1 MPPADR
7 SPLPLPAPLRLRPS
21 FPFVGR
27 PRELQLLRSHMPR
40 ALSEGRRIV
49 LVGGEAGSGK
59 SRLVREFAHDAA
71 GEGAVVLYGACDAV
85 VRTPYRPVVEALEE
99 LVRRTD
105 PDDLRRDLG
114 PGGGELARLLPDLP
128 TRVGGLLE
136 PVTADQDTERH
147 RLHAAVADL
156 LVATGRRRPVV
167 LVCEDGHWADTPTL
181 LLLRH
186 LSRAA
191 AEARMLIVA
200 TFRDAEADMP
210 EELSDALVELR
221 RSEGVV
227 RVRLGGLSA
236 SEIEE
241 FVRKAVGGE
250 PGAELAGLAAA
261 LRDLTGGNAFLLT
274 ELWRTLVETGAV
286 EIGPAGARLVR
297 PLQDVATPETVRE
310 VVSQRLGRLDP
321 ETRAVL
327 ELAAVAGAEFE
338 PAVLRRAGGLG
349 EAELVAALDRAVRSG
364 MIEEVPGRALAHR
377 FAHELVRKALSDR
390 LTGPRRAEL
399 HLRVAEAIEAS
410 VPEPSARV
418 LTDLAHHFAAAA
430 PVGGSE
436 RAVAYNLRA
445 AEAAT
450 AGLAFAEAV
459 APLETALELGVAD
472 PRERA
477 RIRLDLGGACFRAGR
492 SQDALEA
499 YERAGDEAR
508 TLRDGELLARAAT
521 GYELACWRMGLPDER
536 GLGFLEE
543 ALRALDPGD
552 STLRVQALVGLG
564 RALAFTGA
572 PERSAEVREEAIA
585 IARRLGDRRALAT
598 VLTRSYWM
606 RGTTPFPDILD
617 LLTEGRDLA
626 GELGEVEIEAEA
638 VEWRIAVLL
647 ALGDLEAA
655 RAELAAALRMAAR
668 MRQPFVLHLAEQYA
682 SAIALCDGRLAEAEA
697 AAERSHEWSRLL
709 TGRDAS
715 AVYGIQMFGVR
726 REQGRLAEL
735 APVVRVLAGAD
746 RPGAWRPGLASLM
759 AELGMEAEARRELE
773 RLRAEGLEGLRPSLW
788 MASLTYLAD
797 ACAAVGDRELGRL
810 VYAELL
816 PHSGTSIMIGHGVA
830 CYGAADRYLGM
841 LAAADGDLDLAERHL
856 AAALDVNRRM
866 GARTWQAHTAFHL
879 GRVLAAGGEDE
890 RAAEHLAD
898 AADLAERIGMRT
910 LLARIRGREAPVA
923 VGAGPDG
930 LSAREVEI
938 LRLVARG
945 RSNRDIGRHLSIS
958 EHTAANHIRSILRK
972 TGCANRTEAAAYA
985 HSHGLTGTGA
995 AGR

>member
-1 MPPADR
+1 MPPPDR

-191 AEARMLIVA
+191 LEAPMLIGA
-200 TFRDAEADMP
+200 TFRDAEADVP
-210 EELSDALVELR
+210 EELSEALVELR

-286 EIGPAGARLVR
+286 EMGPAGARLVR

-377 FAHELVRKALSDR
+377 FAHEL
-390 LTGPRRAEL
+390 
-399 HLRVAEAIEAS
+399 
-410 VPEPSARV
+410 
-418 LTDLAHHFAAAA
+418 
-430 PVGGSE
+430 
-436 RAVAYNLRA
+436 
-445 AEAAT
+445 
-450 AGLAFAEAV
+450 
-459 APLETALELGVAD
+459 GVAD

-477 RIRLDLGGACFRAGR
+477 RNRLDLGDACFRAGR

-617 LLTEGRDLA
+617 LLTEGR
-626 GELGEVEIEAEA
+626 E
-638 VEWRIAVLL
+638 
-647 ALGDLEAA
+647 
-655 RAELAAALRMAAR
+655 
-668 MRQPFVLHLAEQYA
+668 
-682 SAIALCDGRLAEAEA
+682 
-697 AAERSHEWSRLL
+697 
-709 TGRDAS
+709 
-715 AVYGIQMFGVR
+715 
-726 REQGRLAEL
+726 
-735 APVVRVLAGAD
+735 LAGAD

-890 RAAEHLAD
+890 RAAEHLAE

-923 VGAGPDG
+923 AGAGPDG

-972 TGCANRTEAAAYA
+972 TGCTNRTEAAAYA
-985 HSHGLTGTGA
+985 HSYGLTGTGA

>member
-71 GEGAVVLYGACDAV
+71 GEGVVVLYGACDAV

-200 TFRDAEADMP
+200 TFRDAEADVP

-250 PGAELAGLAAA
+250 PGAELAGPAAA
-261 LRDLTGGNAFLLT
+261 PRDLTGGNAFPPTQPL
-274 ELWRTLVETGAV
+274 RTLVEPGAV
-286 EIGPAGARLVR
+286 GIGPAGARLVR
-297 PLQDVATPETVRE
+297 RLQDVATPETVRE

-364 MIEEVPGRALAHR
+364 MIEEAPGRALARR
-377 FAHELVRKALSDR
+377 FAHELVRKALSAR

-399 HLRVAEAIEAS
+399 HLRVAEAIEAC

-477 RIRLDLGGACFRAGR
+477 RNRLDLGDACFRAGR

-617 LLTEGRDLA
+617 L
-626 GELGEVEIEAEA
+626 
-638 VEWRIAVLL
+638 
-647 ALGDLEAA
+647 
-655 RAELAAALRMAAR
+655 
-668 MRQPFVLHLAEQYA
+668 
-682 SAIALCDGRLAEAEA
+682 LAEAEA

-910 LLARIRGREAPVA
+910 VSARIRGRDAPVA
-923 VGAGPDG
+923 AGAGPDG

-972 TGCANRTEAAAYA
+972 TGCTNRTEAAAYA

>member
-71 GEGAVVLYGACDAV
+71 GEGVVVLYGACDAV
-85 VRTPYRPVVEALEE
+85 VRTPY
-99 LVRRTD
+99 
-105 PDDLRRDLG
+105 
-114 PGGGELARLLPDLP
+114 
-128 TRVGGLLE
+128 
-136 PVTADQDTERH
+136 
-147 RLHAAVADL
+147 
-156 LVATGRRRPVV
+156 RPVV

-210 EELSDALVELR
+210 EELSDALVDLR

-250 PGAELAGLAAA
+250 PGAEMTGLAAA

-297 PLQDVATPETVRE
+297 LLQDVATPETVRE

-450 AGLAFAEAV
+450 AGLAFAEAG
-459 APLETALELGVAD
+459 APPQTALELGGAH

-477 RIRLDLGGACFRAGR
+477 
-492 SQDALEA
+492 
-499 YERAGDEAR
+499 
-508 TLRDGELLARAAT
+508 
-521 GYELACWRMGLPDER
+521 
-536 GLGFLEE
+536 
-543 ALRALDPGD
+543 
-552 STLRVQALVGLG
+552 
-564 RALAFTGA
+564 
-572 PERSAEVREEAIA
+572 PER
-585 IARRLGDRRALAT
+585 
-598 VLTRSYWM
+598 
-606 RGTTPFPDILD
+606 
-617 LLTEGRDLA
+617 
-626 GELGEVEIEAEA
+626 
-638 VEWRIAVLL
+638 
-647 ALGDLEAA
+647 
-655 RAELAAALRMAAR
+655 
-668 MRQPFVLHLAEQYA
+668 
-682 SAIALCDGRLAEAEA
+682 
-697 AAERSHEWSRLL
+697 
-709 TGRDAS
+709 
-715 AVYGIQMFGVR
+715 
-726 REQGRLAEL
+726 
-735 APVVRVLAGAD
+735 
-746 RPGAWRPGLASLM
+746 
-759 AELGMEAEARRELE
+759 
-773 RLRAEGLEGLRPSLW
+773 
-788 MASLTYLAD
+788 
-797 ACAAVGDRELGRL
+797 
-810 VYAELL
+810 
-816 PHSGTSIMIGHGVA
+816 
-830 CYGAADRYLGM
+830 
-841 LAAADGDLDLAERHL
+841 
-856 AAALDVNRRM
+856 
-866 GARTWQAHTAFHL
+866 
-879 GRVLAAGGEDE
+879 
-890 RAAEHLAD
+890 
-898 AADLAERIGMRT
+898 
-910 LLARIRGREAPVA
+910 
-923 VGAGPDG
+923 
-930 LSAREVEI
+930 
-938 LRLVARG
+938 
-945 RSNRDIGRHLSIS
+945 
-958 EHTAANHIRSILRK
+958 
-972 TGCANRTEAAAYA
+972 
-985 HSHGLTGTGA
+985 
-995 AGR
+995 